1 MEQYFKTNTQLMAR
15 CTFNASTGKV
25 QYENFRKYYTDI
37 HSNPL
42 NWQLYH
48 YGKTEKIYHTL

>member
-42 NWQLYH
+42 N
-48 YGKTEKIYHTL
+48 